1 MNKKKIL
8 GIVIAVMVTA
18 LSTSAIAFASQASS
32 KATKDVVKVA
42 ATKTKDTAKDAS
54 AKSNISNGSTV
65 NPASVDKFLD
75 ISNDKAIQTA
85 KQTIKSMFGVDTDE
99 AGFTEVQVDRPED
112 DFNKDSKV
120 SAMKAYHM
128 LGGNPS
134 IYVEFVVPNSG
145 VTGYVWNNAEVQIS
159 LLDGKVKAAKCYNK
173 LDIRLNSKAQYDDN
187 KIKTTA
193 EQFLKDKNFDT
204 NYKSVKTGGSQTC
217 KSFPV
222 TDVYFDYSDGTTI
235 RETVEIV
242 NYKVCE
248 YEKYKT
254 PTPQN

>member
-8 GIVIAVMVTA
+8 GIVTAIMVTA

-32 KATKDVVKVA
+32 SSTKDVVKMV
-42 ATKTKDTAKDAS
+42 ATKTKDTSSGNTKA
-54 AKSNISNGSTV
+54 NISNGSTV

-75 ISNDKAIQTA
+75 ISNEQAIQTA
-85 KQTIKSMFGVDTDE
+85 KQAIKSMFGVDTDE
-99 AGFTEVQVDRPED
+99 ARLTKVEVYRPGD
-112 DFNKDSKV
+112 GSNKDSKI

-134 IYVEFVVPNSG
+134 IYVEFVEPNPESAE
-145 VTGYVWNNAEVQIS
+145 YVWNNAEVQIS
-159 LLDGKVKAAKCYNK
+159 LLDGKVRAGKCYNK
-173 LDIRLNSKAQYDDN
+173 LDVRLNSKAQYDDN
-187 KIKTTA
+187 KLKTTA

-204 NYKSVKTGGSQTC
+204 NYKSVKTGGPGTC
-217 KSFPV
+217 KALPV
-222 TDVYFDYSDGTTI
+222 TDVYFDYPDGTTI
-235 RETVEIV
+235 RETIDIV

-254 PTPQN
+254 PVKQN